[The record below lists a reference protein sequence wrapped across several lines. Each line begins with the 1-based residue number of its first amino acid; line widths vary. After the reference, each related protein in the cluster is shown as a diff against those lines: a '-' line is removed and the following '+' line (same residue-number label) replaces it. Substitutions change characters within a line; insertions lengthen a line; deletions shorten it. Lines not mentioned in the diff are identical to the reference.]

1 MGSRLLPLGLALGAT
16 LADLAGAHQ
25 LSSLVLLA
33 AIVCAAG
40 AAIVAV
46 GDLLEGRPARIRA
59 VTSVG
64 ALALLVLGSAVREGA
79 AADAAIP
86 AVAVSAVIAASI
98 LYVLPVLFWIL
109 QPAPLVPAR
118 AELEEPGEGLAAA
131 A

>member
-1 MGSRLLPLGLALGAT
+1 MGSRLLPLGLALGVV
-16 LADLAGAHQ
+16 LADLAGARA

-33 AIVCAAG
+33 AIVAAAG

-46 GDLLEGRPARIRA
+46 SDLLEGRPAGIRA

-64 ALALLVLGSAVREGA
+64 ALALLVLGSAVRAGA
-79 AADAAIP
+79 AAGAAVP

-98 LYVLPVLFWIL
+98 LYVLPVLVWL
-109 QPAPLVPAR
+109 VRPAPLVAGR
-118 AELEEPGEGLAAA
+118 AEPDEAAESLAAA

>member
-16 LADLAGAHQ
+16 VADLAGAGR

-33 AIVCAAG
+33 AIVSAAG
-40 AAIVAV
+40 AATVAV
-46 GDLLEGRPARIRA
+46 GDLLDGGRARIRA

-64 ALALLVLGSAVREGA
+64 ALALLVLGSAVRAGAPAGA
-79 AADAAIP
+79 AVP
-86 AVAVSAVIAASI
+86 AVAVSAVIAASL
-98 LYVLPVLFWIL
+98 LYVLPALFWVL
-109 QPAPLVPAR
+109 QPAPHVPVR

>member
-1 MGSRLLPLGLALGAT
+1 MGSRLLPLCLALGAT
-16 LADLAGAHQ
+16 FADLAGAHR
-25 LSSLVLLA
+25 LSSLVLLG

-46 GDLLEGRPARIRA
+46 GDLLDGRPARIRA
-59 VTSVG
+59 VTSGG

-79 AADAAIP
+79 VADAAIP
-86 AVAVSAVIAASI
+86 AVAVSAVIAAAI

>member
-46 GDLLEGRPARIRA
+46 GDALEGHPARIRA

>member
-46 GDLLEGRPARIRA
+46 GDALEGRPARIRA

-118 AELEEPGEGLAAA
+118 AEIEEPGEGLAAA